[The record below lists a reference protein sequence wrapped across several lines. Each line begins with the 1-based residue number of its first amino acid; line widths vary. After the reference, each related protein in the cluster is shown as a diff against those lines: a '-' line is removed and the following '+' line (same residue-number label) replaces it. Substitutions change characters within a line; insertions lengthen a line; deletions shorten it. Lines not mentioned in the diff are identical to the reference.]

1 MSREADTPPS
11 EAEAEASAWSLPD
24 ELRRALRS
32 LPLPDKIRMM
42 SGEPVTAAAL
52 YELATAY
59 NTRPYTAGARPELDV
74 EGIRFTDGPR
84 GVVLNHSTCFP
95 VSIARGATWDPELE
109 ERVGAAM
116 GAEARAQGAN
126 LFAGVCVNLLRH
138 PAWGRAQE
146 TYGED
151 PVHVGELG
159 AAMVRGVQRH
169 VMACVKHFACN
180 SIEDARFRVDVQID
194 ERALR
199 ELFLPHFRRCVEAGA
214 VAIMSA
220 YNKVNGQ
227 WCGHHKHLLTD
238 ILKREW
244 GFRGFVLSD
253 FLLGVR
259 DGPEAVLGGLDLEM
273 PLTLRCGAAL
283 RRAVE
288 SGRVP
293 EDRID
298 DAIERMVWAQRW
310 LERTREPARPSARV
324 VASPEHRALAR
335 EVATRAMVLLKND
348 PPRGETAPLLPLD
361 PAQLRRVALIGRLAR
376 APNTGDIGSSKVR
389 PPSVTSPLEGL
400 EAAAAAG
407 FEVVHDDGADLSTA
421 SALARDA
428 DAVIVVV
435 GLSHR
440 DEGENLLWTGGDRR
454 SLRLRARDEQL
465 VRALAAANPR
475 TAVVMIAGSA
485 LITEAWRREVPAMLM
500 AWYPGMEGGH
510 ALADLLLGR
519 ESPSGKL
526 PCVFP
531 KTAAA
536 LPHFD
541 RRARRIRY
549 GALHGQRLHDVQGD
563 EPAFALGF
571 GLSYTRFR
579 CGPPTLAEDEI
590 STRDPVIELTAEISN
605 IGSRLGTE
613 LAQVYVSRVINN
625 EVQRP
630 RILAAFRRV
639 KLDAG
644 ESRSLTLRVPARR
657 LAVFDDAR
665 GRWRVAPGEY
675 LIELGTS
682 ARAED
687 LNAARLR
694 VHATPIIEQVS

>member
-1 MSREADTPPS
+1 MSRAADSTPS
-11 EAEAEASAWSLPD
+11 ASSWALPA
-24 ELRRALRS
+24 ELRDALRS

-42 SGEPVTAAAL
+42 SGEPVSARAL
-52 YELATAY
+52 FELATAY
-59 NTRPYTAGARPELDV
+59 NTRPYTAGARPELDI

-95 VSIARGATWDPELE
+95 VAIARGATWDPALE

-180 SIEDARFRVDVQID
+180 SIEDARFRVDVQIS

-199 ELFLPHFRRCVEAGA
+199 ELYLPHFRRCVEAGA

-288 SGRVP
+288 RGRVP

-310 LERTREPARPSARV
+310 IERTREPARPPARV
-324 VASPEHRALAR
+324 VAGPEHRALAR
-335 EVATRAMVLLKND
+335 EVATSAMVLLKNE
-348 PPRGETAPLLPLD
+348 PPRGETEPLLPLD
-361 PAQLRRVALIGRLAR
+361 PARLRRVALIGRLAR
-376 APNTGDIGSSKVR
+376 SSNTGDIGSSKVR
-389 PPSVTSPLEGL
+389 PPYVVTPRDGL

-407 FEVVHDDGADLSTA
+407 DFELVHDDGRDLEA
-421 SALARDA
+421 ARLLARGA
-428 DAVIVVV
+428 DAVVIVV

-454 SLRLRARDEQL
+454 TLRLRPRDEQL
-465 VRALAAANPR
+465 VRALAAENPR
-475 TAVVMIAGSA
+475 TVVVLIAGSA
-485 LITEAWRREVPAMLM
+485 LVTEAWRREVPAMLM

-519 ESPSGKL
+519 ASPSGKL

-531 KTAAA
+531 KTPDA
-536 LPHFD
+536 LPRFD

-549 GALHGQRLHDVQGD
+549 GALHGQRLHDARGE

-579 CGPPTLAEDEI
+579 CGPPTLTEREI
-590 STRDPVIELTAEISN
+590 STRDPVIELTAELCN
-605 IGSRLGTE
+605 IGSRAGTE
-613 LAQVYVSRVINN
+613 LVQVYVSRVIKNAAP
-625 EVQRP
+625 RP
-630 RILAAFRRV
+630 RALALFRRV
-639 KLDAG
+639 ELDAG
-644 ESRSLTLRVPARR
+644 ESRALTLRVPARR
-657 LAVFDDAR
+657 LATYDDAR
-665 GRWRVAPGEY
+665 GVWRLAPGEY
-675 LIELGTS
+675 RVELGTS
-682 ARAED
+682 SRAVD
-687 LNAARLR
+687 LRAAKLVVRADR
-694 VHATPIIEQVS
+694 